1 MLGSRLSCF
10 TECYSWTNIFVVPQ
24 AVEALVDASTWPGH
38 GLNVGSAEDAQGKQE
53 KRRLVEL
60 FQRSGGQCTACAP
73 WSAILSAPAARGGR
87 GSGLLRFWR
96 VSEVQ
101 RTCKR
106 RGYVRYISVTVILF
120 SFVFGLSAAATR
132 LTKKLTNLLQPGPQR
147 RASLSLL
154 QTCEKKK
161 LKLTKVGC
169 ARMASDVC
177 ASLVAHWRSCR
188 SPRRAASLTTRV
200 AADSRSG

>member
-1 MLGSRLSCF
+1 M
-10 TECYSWTNIFVVPQ
+10 PQ

-101 RTCKR
+101 RTCGR

-132 LTKKLTNLLQPGPQR
+132 P
-147 RASLSLL
+147 
-154 QTCEKKK
+154 
-161 LKLTKVGC
+161 V
-169 ARMASDVC
+169 
-177 ASLVAHWRSCR
+177 RSK
-188 SPRRAASLTTRV
+188 
-200 AADSRSG
+200 G